1 MTWYCTK
8 DSLISFKDVTFKYP
22 NSDKHA
28 LKGFNLEIKAGETV
42 AFVGES
48 GSGKS
53 TILGA

>member
-1 MTWYCTK
+1 VTWYCTK